1 MAEKIIYEVALEG
14 IANTIAQLGGL
25 ENRLSSFKFGG
36 ISALNKEL
44 EKTERLTKVIARLAP
59 TGNKSYNKNMHIGVT
74 PRRWMMV
81 TAGWQGVVDEP
92 LQKWQQSW
100 SKDIPKSFFGRKNP
114 HSAEPTNWMAE
125 LQRAKNRVS
134 GDWGSLKQRRET
146 VLKSVLGDYT
156 PLLEWSSGAGFRTQ
170 TDGTSKSTSESLR
183 DRDRLA
189 EMHRAYYRNLH
200 STFKAGNDFYA
211 PTVYSGG
218 VPAVQPNKDYI
229 DVESWYK
236 NRQNESNTQQSASS
250 GMANIGK
257 TFGKLG
263 RLTIGLNFFA
273 TALRWFGK
281 NINAASE
288 AVQTFSKVTLQ
299 AEASWRQLRESH
311 AFGVSMS
318 SLAAQWKQ
326 QFRLGGD
333 AASASALWG
342 RLSSQ
347 TAMIGYGGNGGS
359 MMEAARLFGV
369 NIRGSGAYGFATP
382 DEFMRNVVKRMS
394 TLPESGRRAL
404 ATTLGLDP
412 RQYWAVSHGEK
423 YYDWVTNRKTLL
435 QSING
440 TNALFSEQHQNASRN
455 LIGAIGDFTIALKE
469 LGGVLGEAVLPMITI
484 ITDTLTGAIEVISS
498 AIKPFMGVLGSIVN
512 LFSTRFW
519 ATQDLLGSTPT
530 NASVGARMNAKA
542 NNAGGNVITFHMGDI
557 SLNSLGLRDDAS
569 EDEISEKFASIMWN
583 KLGEHL
589 TNNRR

>member
-1 MAEKIIYEVALEG
+1 LNNKYG
-14 IANTIAQLGGL
+14 IVNTG
-25 ENRLSSFKFGG
+25 R
-36 ISALNKEL
+36 
-44 EKTERLTKVIARLAP
+44 
-59 TGNKSYNKNMHIGVT
+59 VT
-74 PRRWMMV
+74 DP
-81 TAGWQGVVDEP
+81 G
-92 LQKWQQSW
+92 
-100 SKDIPKSFFGRKNP
+100 
-114 HSAEPTNWMAE
+114 
-125 LQRAKNRVS
+125 
-134 GDWGSLKQRRET
+134 
-146 VLKSVLGDYT
+146 
-156 PLLEWSSGAGFRTQ
+156 
-170 TDGTSKSTSESLR
+170 
-183 DRDRLA
+183 
-189 EMHRAYYRNLH
+189 
-200 STFKAGNDFYA
+200 
-211 PTVYSGG
+211 
-218 VPAVQPNKDYI
+218 YI

-236 NRQNESNTQQSASS
+236 YRQNKPKTQQSTSS
-250 GMANIGK
+250 GLADIGK
-257 TFGKLG
+257 MFGKLG

-273 TALRWFGK
+273 TAIRWFGN

-288 AVQTFSKVTLQ
+288 AVKTFSKVTLQ

-342 RLSSQ
+342 RLSSE

-382 DEFMRNVVKRMS
+382 DEFMRNVVKQME

-404 ATTLGLDP
+404 ATTLNLDP
-412 RQYWAVSHGEK
+412 RQYWAVSNGER

-435 QSING
+435 QSASG
-440 TNALFSEQHQNASRN
+440 TNALFSEEHQNASRN
-455 LIGAIGDFTIALKE
+455 LIGAFGDFTIALKE
-469 LGGVLGEAVLPMITI
+469 LGSVLGEAVLPMITI
-484 ITDTLTGAIEVISS
+484 ITDTLTGAIEAISA
-498 AIKPFMGVLGSIVN
+498 AIKPFMSVLGSILN
-512 LFSTRFW
+512 LFSTRYW

-530 NASVGARMNAKA
+530 NASVGARMNAMA

-569 EDEISEKFASIMWN
+569 EEEISEKFASIMWN

>member
-25 ENRLSSFKFGG
+25 ENRLSSVKFGG
-36 ISALNKEL
+36 IVELNKEL
-44 EKTERLTKVIARLAP
+44 EKTERLTKVIAKLAP
-59 TGNKSYNKNMHIGVT
+59 TGDKSYNKNMHIGVT
-74 PRRWMMV
+74 PRRWVMV
-81 TAGWQGVVDEP
+81 TAGWQGNVAEP

-100 SKDIPKSFFGRKNP
+100 SKDIPRTFFGRKDL

-134 GDWGSLKQRRET
+134 GDWGTLRQRRET
-146 VLKSVLGDYT
+146 ILRKVMGDYT
-156 PLLEWSSGAGFRTQ
+156 PLLEWSPAAGFTTQ
-170 TDGTSKSTSESLR
+170 KDGTSKSTSESLK

-211 PTVYSGG
+211 PSVYSGG
-218 VPAVQPNKDYI
+218 VSAVQSNNDYV

-236 NRQNESNTQQSASS
+236 NRQSASQS
-250 GMANIGK
+250 KQSTLEGLANFGK
-257 TFGKLG
+257 TSRKLG
-263 RLTIGLNFFA
+263 GLILGLNFFA

-288 AVQTFSKVTLQ
+288 AVKTFSKVTLQ
-299 AEASWRQLRESH
+299 TEASWRQLRESH

-342 RLSSQ
+342 RLSSE

-369 NIRGSGAYGFATP
+369 NIRGSGPYGFATP
-382 DEFMRNVVKRMS
+382 DEFMRSVVKQMS
-394 TLPESGRRAL
+394 TLPESGRRAF
-404 ATTLGLDP
+404 ATKLGLDP

-423 YYDWVTNRKTLL
+423 YYDWVTNRKTVL

-440 TNALFSEQHQNASRN
+440 TNALFSEEHQTASMN
-455 LIGAIGDFTIALKE
+455 LIGAFGDFTIALKE
-469 LGGVLGEAVLPMITI
+469 LGAVLGETVLPMITI
-484 ITDTLTGAIEVISS
+484 ITDALTGAIEIIS
-498 AIKPFMGVLGSIVN
+498 AVLKPFTSALGSILN
-512 LFSTRFW
+512 LFSTRYW

-530 NASVGARMNAKA
+530 NATVGARMNAMA

-557 SLNSLGLRDDAS
+557 SLNSLGLREDAS
-569 EDEISEKFASIMWN
+569 EDEISDKFASIMWN